1 MWEEILKRF
10 PVIEVMDA
18 PKRIYSNFIHG
29 IASLP
34 VRIPG

>member
-1 MWEEILKRF
+1 
-10 PVIEVMDA
+10 VMDE

-29 IASLP
+29 ITSLP